1 MAYYDAAL
9 AAIEADAAGGS
20 NELRVACELNKARAF
35 LKLQDEGACL
45 AACERA
51 EEIEPQSQAPFVRA
65 QLFWLLSGGSMTHN
79 ERAKVQ
85 QPRSPGPAHALS
97 IGASDQWEGLAVPRA
112 ERKARL
118 TEAKAILREMSGEG
132 GDRSKAVLI
141 LLRSVQDALKT

>member
-51 EEIEPQSQAPFVRA
+51 VARRSRRCRRRWVRLCRPLPSQAAGSASQMVRDELGLPA
-65 QLFWLLSGGSMTHN
+65 SHGG
-79 ERAKVQ
+79 
-85 QPRSPGPAHALS
+85 QPE
-97 IGASDQWEGLAVPRA
+97 Q
-112 ERKARL
+112 
-118 TEAKAILREMSGEG
+118 
-132 GDRSKAVLI
+132 
-141 LLRSVQDALKT
+141 